1 MDVLLVAKLKTLTK
15 MPDKPTIIAAEA
27 VQYIAEHLKIRLEQK
42 GPHTLNAKLIIKT
55 ESSEHVI
62 SEDSISYEPRPVTF
76 C

>member
-1 MDVLLVAKLKTLTK
+1 

-27 VQYIAEHLKIRLEQK
+27 IQYIAEHLKIQLEQK

-62 SEDSISYEPRPVTF
+62 SEDSISYEPRPVTL